1 MSQTQKKC
9 FESKFPLGGLI
20 QVCTGSEVEE
30 EEEDEVEEPEKG
42 EDQERDKAVH
52 QEKVNSL

>member
-9 FESKFPLGGLI
+9 FESKNPLEELI
-20 QVCTGSEVEE
+20 QVCTGGEVKE